1 MYWKAS
7 WVGSLFSI
15 MTSLTGID
23 AIVFY
28 GVLLFD
34 EDFRGQGIAILYFFN
49 FAAAAVGFGLL
60 YVAGRKTLVLIMQ
73 IVMIISLVGMWYFES
88 VERNQTLLIIVVCI
102 FICAFEFA
110 HGNIVWIY
118 ISEICNDKATS
129 IAIVV
134 QYLLMLGSAFFG
146 PYMINKWLPDGKTW
160 IFFAVISFL
169 FLFYIIFGM
178 KETKGKSDE
187 EVKKL
192 YYPKDKT

>member
-60 YVAGRKTLVLIMQ
+60 SIAGRKTLVLIMQ
-73 IVMIISLVGMWYFES
+73 IVMIISLVGMYYF
-88 VERNQTLLIIVVCI
+88 
-102 FICAFEFA
+102 
-110 HGNIVWIY
+110 
-118 ISEICNDKATS
+118 
-129 IAIVV
+129 
-134 QYLLMLGSAFFG
+134 
-146 PYMINKWLPDGKTW
+146 
-160 IFFAVISFL
+160 
-169 FLFYIIFGM
+169 
-178 KETKGKSDE
+178 
-187 EVKKL
+187 
-192 YYPKDKT
+192 